1 MKHFSTLLFASALMM
16 LAACNKQGNYQ
27 TTANGLKYQIITD
40 AKAEKA
46 KKGEYIVYN
55 TTWRT
60 TQGENIFSTNN
71 SNPVSGVVPDSM
83 RFKGDPNEI
92 LSMLGKGDSASL
104 LVSAD
109 QFFGDVKMPDHVKK
123 GDMIKL
129 DIKVLDVMTAEAYQQ
144 FVAANKPM
152 DPEMQNILNYIN
164 EKKLVAEAENSG
176 LFIVTDKKGDGKPL
190 ANGMKVTMN
199 YSGHLLD
206 GTAFD
211 SNVDPQFNHVQPFS
225 FTIGQGQ
232 VIKGWDEGVLHFNV
246 GGKGKLIV
254 PSKIGYGMQGM
265 PPKIPGNA
273 SLVFDIEVVSAE

>member
-16 LAACNKQGNYQ
+16 LAACNNQGNYQ

-109 QFFGDVKMPDHVKK
+109 QFFGD
-123 GDMIKL
+123 
-129 DIKVLDVMTAEAYQQ
+129 
-144 FVAANKPM
+144 AA
-152 DPEMQNILNYIN
+152 ILREHN
-164 EKKLVAEAENSG
+164 
-176 LFIVTDKKGDGKPL
+176 
-190 ANGMKVTMN
+190 
-199 YSGHLLD
+199 
-206 GTAFD
+206 
-211 SNVDPQFNHVQPFS
+211 
-225 FTIGQGQ
+225 
-232 VIKGWDEGVLHFNV
+232 
-246 GGKGKLIV
+246 
-254 PSKIGYGMQGM
+254 
-265 PPKIPGNA
+265 
-273 SLVFDIEVVSAE
+273 